1 MQGLIELWC
10 ESNLNGDFTITR
22 KDIPE
27 RIQFYV
33 DSIEKKAQI
42 DFIKCSEGRYTIS
55 FKVGPNPFV
64 SEKIAEYLLSQI
76 EASNIIKRIILSNNI
91 KCNYESNFSYLFAEN
106 ENDVKKIKKIEK
118 ILNRNDIK
126 FKVKEDFQGSHY
138 SL

>member
-1 MQGLIELWC
+1 MNFKANGKKSILQIDVEHRKMQGLIELWC

-76 EASNIIKRIILSNNI
+76 ENPLKRLPLCKWIFN
-91 KCNYESNFSYLFAEN
+91 
-106 ENDVKKIKKIEK
+106 
-118 ILNRNDIK
+118 
-126 FKVKEDFQGSHY
+126 
-138 SL
+138 

>member
-1 MQGLIELWC
+1 MLNIEKMQGLIELWC

-76 EASNIIKRIILSNNI
+76 ENPLIPTII
-91 KCNYESNFSYLFAEN
+91 
-106 ENDVKKIKKIEK
+106 
-118 ILNRNDIK
+118 
-126 FKVKEDFQGSHY
+126 
-138 SL
+138 